1 MTPTPSPVVRDGYAE
16 SRARDDLLDR
26 HATLRSDLDE
36 LLDVARA
43 AGWTVPSS
51 TVDGLYDAVADL
63 GSDLEEGP

>member
-1 MTPTPSPVVRDGYAE
+1 MTPSPVVRDDYAE

-26 HATLRSDLDE
+26 HATLRADLDE

-43 AGWTVPSS
+43 AGWRLVSHT
-51 TVDGLYDAVADL
+51 TDELYDRLDDL